1 MKSLK
6 DFLEIEIKT
15 YKSYKKL
22 NKYDEGVLYGYEI
35 ALLVLTREKELKNG

>member
-6 DFLEIEIKT
+6 DFLNREIKT

-22 NKYDEGVLYGYEI
+22 SSYEEGLLYGYEI
-35 ALLVLTREKELKNG
+35 ALLVLTREEELKNG